1 MKTTQPHQSRHNKA
15 SVPRIGVAPL
25 HCPRRHSTALQ
36 LFDNISPLS
45 NLAVVI
51 AELTMIAPSSCTRP
65 PFVRQT
71 SSGVK
76 ICKNDVIA
84 FFRAFFRVFSCQH
97 IHPARLQPPRPK
109 SHAMTPSQD
118 DASAHRHQSR
128 SKQHDLRRRE
138 ELLGVGVGV
147 GCVAARSL
155 RKASGEGPERPPNKE
170 ENEQGPELSILQA
183 AFISAA
189 VGGKPAC
196 FGARPLDLTVGATA
210 AAIRNKAI
218 ELAAGNQLG
227 SSPGSSADSKGVA
240 KYSAL

>member
-84 FFRAFFRVFSCQH
+84 YFRAFFRVFFCQH

-138 ELLGVGVGV
+138 ELLGTGVGV
-147 GCVAARSL
+147 GCVAAHF
-155 RKASGEGPERPPNKE
+155 ARPPARDPKDPRTRKRTNKVRNSQYCRLPLSAPQLE
-170 ENEQGPELSILQA
+170 GNLLVLGPD
-183 AFISAA
+183 
-189 VGGKPAC
+189 
-196 FGARPLDLTVGATA
+196 RWT
-210 AAIRNKAI
+210 
-218 ELAAGNQLG
+218 
-227 SSPGSSADSKGVA
+227 
-240 KYSAL
+240 